1 MPLFALIENVNRSP
15 LLFIYYFDL
24 HTYLAVMKAVFK
36 TLSVT
41 LFLVISMFGKS
52 ALAQSDYGYA
62 VDLLK
67 GEGNVNG
74 IKLAYQ
80 YHAPNLQNIIGDARF
95 YFETSVNV
103 WEYRH
108 GDESQSN
115 LVFAMSP
122 VLQFPAFSFHNTPFY
137 IEAGIGVSLI
147 DETKFAGKNIST
159 HYQFEDRIGLV
170 ADFGKTNVAL
180 RVIHY
185 SNAGFKEPNPGLNF
199 LTLSV
204 AKRF

>member
-1 MPLFALIENVNRSP
+1 MKTVYKTFTLI
-15 LLFIYYFDL
+15 
-24 HTYLAVMKAVFK
+24 
-36 TLSVT
+36 
-41 LFLVISMFGKS
+41 LFLVISVCGNTAF
-52 ALAQSDYGYA
+52 AQSNHGYA
-62 VDLLK
+62 VDVLK

-74 IKLAYQ
+74 VKLAYQ
-80 YHAPNLQNIIGDARF
+80 YHAPSLQNLVGDARF
-95 YFETSVNV
+95 YFETSVNM

-108 GDESQSN
+108 GDNSQSN
-115 LVFAMSP
+115 LVLAMSP

-170 ADFGKTNVAL
+170 ADFGHTNVAL

-204 AKRF
+204 ARRF